1 MVTHGD
7 GWDRLFSRQV
17 QYSQC
22 NGFLHEG
29 CLCWAKELWQGL
41 WVGGDEARAWSS
53 SWHHEPGQTGPE
65 AGLVSPPSW
74 LSAEGTWAS

>member
-1 MVTHGD
+1 MVAHGD

-41 WVGGDEARAWSS
+41 WVGGGES
-53 SWHHEPGQTGPE
+53 
-65 AGLVSPPSW
+65 LV
-74 LSAEGTWAS
+74 LLLAS